1 MNKDRRSDQPIE
13 MMTTSDITVKLDDR
27 VRLLS
32 AVLAASRYP
41 EQAQQRRPHG
51 THAHARATRKLLAP
65 LQDHAAVQMTQTLLD
80 QGAPLEALFTL
91 VMAAHFPDMKVE
103 RPPRW
108 LPNGWSD
115 AMADFYTRANL
126 AQWWREED
134 DAWQKPREDAARIL
148 EKAVFKPFLKP
159 FVGEV
164 TENFVFIPNIS
175 YPTDHEMGLRL
186 VRDLV
191 ALIPPRLAWGD
202 SPPWPYH
209 EDPTHVYRAAL
220 AQYGYMLMMTYLRA
234 HAAQVAEAA
243 QTPLPVSDQ
252 FGLTWQEQFTS
263 LFVAGAVAIYL
274 EDHVS
279 KAEADAYMLMERKV
293 RGMTILP
300 GVVSVLRRYLSELE
314 AKRYQNL
321 IDFLPVFPKQLRV
334 AKKIVTL

>member
-1 MNKDRRSDQPIE
+1 
-13 MMTTSDITVKLDDR
+13 MTTSDVTVKLDDR

-41 EQAQQRRPHG
+41 DQAQERRPHG
-51 THAHARATRKLLAP
+51 THAHARATRKLLVP
-65 LQDHAAVQMTQTLLD
+65 FKDHAAVGMVQNLLD

-91 VMAAHFPDMKVE
+91 VMAARFPEMTVE

-108 LPNGWSD
+108 LPAGWSD

-126 AQWWREED
+126 SGWWQEED
-134 DAWQKPREDAARIL
+134 AAWQKAREDATKVL
-148 EKAVFKPFLKP
+148 EKANFKPFLRP
-159 FVGEV
+159 FVGDV
-164 TENFVFIPNIS
+164 TENLIFIPNIS
-175 YPTDHEMGLRL
+175 YPTNHEMGLRL

-202 SPPWPYH
+202 SPPWPYD

-220 AQYGYMLMMTYLRA
+220 AQYGHMLMMAYLRA
-234 HAAQVAEAA
+234 HAQQVAEAA

-252 FGLTWQEQFTS
+252 FGVKYPTWTEQFTS

-274 EDHVS
+274 EEHVS
-279 KAEADAYMLMERKV
+279 KAEADAYLLMERKV

-300 GVVSVLRRYLSELE
+300 GVVSVLRRYLGELE
-314 AKRYQNL
+314 ARRYQSL
-321 IDFLPVFPKQLRV
+321 IDFLPLFPKQLRI